1 MLSFNIKAIMK
12 ARGVEKHLA
21 FLLKSGLSRTTATRL
36 LNGELTEPKLEHIE
50 KLCII
55 LICEPNDLFVWK
67 QNKDQIID
75 ENHPIFKLK
84 STEMETDLIETI
96 RSIPYSELKDLNS
109 KIKKQ

>member
-50 KLCII
+50 KLCI
-55 LICEPNDLFVWK
+55 
-67 QNKDQIID
+67 
-75 ENHPIFKLK
+75 
-84 STEMETDLIETI
+84 T
-96 RSIPYSELKDLNS
+96 
-109 KIKKQ
+109 

>member
-1 MLSFNIKAIMK
+1 MK
-12 ARGVEKHLA
+12 ARGIEKHLA
-21 FLLKSGLSRTTATRL
+21 FLLKSGFSRTTATRL

-50 KLCII
+50 KLCIT

-84 STEMETDLIETI
+84 SSELDTDLIEKI
-96 RSIPYSELKDLNS
+96 RSIPFSELKELNS
-109 KIKKQ
+109 KFKK